1 MSEAGS
7 VQWRE
12 AWGRGQGQATDDH
25 GLGPAP
31 IPSEWILEGN
41 PVTRCRQLS
50 GSTDDR
56 AFTVMWDCTAS
67 RFNWYYEADETICVL
82 EGSVIVTDPQGHR
95 HTLHPMD
102 TYLFPSGSRY
112 HWNVPVY
119 VRKLAFIHM
128 PLPPK
133 LRYARRVYRSLK
145 GWFRGGKDG
154 GQAVGL
160 DSPLRGRQP

>member
-1 MSEAGS
+1 MSEASG

-12 AWGRGQGQATDDH
+12 AWDRGQSEPAHDY

-31 IPSEWILEGN
+31 IPPEWIVEGE
-41 PVTRCRQLS
+41 PVTRCRMLS
-50 GSTDDR
+50 GSSDDR

-67 RFNWYYEADETICVL
+67 RFNWYYDADETICVL
-82 EGSVIVTDPQGHR
+82 EGSVIVTDPQGQR
-95 HTLHPMD
+95 HSLHPMD
-102 TYLFPSGSRY
+102 SYLFPSGSRY

-128 PLPPK
+128 PLPPR

-145 GWFRGGKDG
+145 GWFGTGAKGGEQKTNFG
-154 GQAVGL
+154 
-160 DSPLRGRQP
+160 SPLGGR